1 MGAFCFVLY
10 SRSLNFSLM
19 AELKEIHERMKV
31 KKNEKK
37 DVSQL
42 IRDVF
47 DQSKPYQEVMDQLKT
62 LKAKRL
68 QLQNEIR
75 AGLMS
80 EVEKLDKL
88 TLELQTDAM
97 LMSDLALTMMMKGE
111 TVELTDEND
120 VKYEPVFKVSF
131 KKAR

>member
-1 MGAFCFVLY
+1 
-10 SRSLNFSLM
+10 M
-19 AELKEIHERMKV
+19 AELKEIHDRMKV
-31 KKNEKK
+31 KKSEKK

-47 DQSKPYQEVMDQLKT
+47 DQSKPYQEVMEQLKT

-80 EVEKLDKL
+80 EVEKIDKL

-111 TVELTDEND
+111 TVELTDDND